1 MAGMLYVRRGLI
13 GLHVDFVFAHIRAY
27 AIRPYT
33 CSFIIVAEYGYSF
46 PLFGDYRGMI
56 GGKYGTKTVILQDD
70 IFY

>member
-1 MAGMLYVRRGLI
+1 MFDCILGFI
-13 GLHVDFVFAHIRAY
+13 GLRVDFVFAHIWAY